1 MSSFMSSFIIL
12 IAVLAGV
19 TVVVVLLSGSQLRTY
34 HERRVRKRREEV
46 AEQVK
51 KQLADMRD
59 SLAPQ
64 QVRVGQ
70 RDCEVEDTGHEAGQ
84 LTKDSTG
91 ELAGQAQDTVGQDA
105 DQTRATDAG
114 PWATFHLG
122 SIFDG
127 QGEYDLAEEAY
138 QRAIDSWHPE
148 WAPKAA
154 LDLGTL
160 FEERGKYDPAEK
172 AYQRAIDS
180 GHPEV
185 APEGM
190 RNLRGLPM
198 RFPMKIR
205 RG

>member
-64 QVRVGQ
+64 QERVGQ
-70 RDCEVEDTGHEAGQ
+70 RDYEVEDTGHEAGQ

-91 ELAGQAQDTVGQDA
+91 ELAGQARGTVGQDA

-138 QRAIDSWHPE
+138 QRTIDSEHGVA
-148 WAPKAA
+148 APRAA
-154 LDLGTL
+154 FNLGLL
-160 FEERGKYDPAEK
+160 FEERGKYDLAEE

-180 GHPEV
+180 GTRSGPKQ
-185 APEGM
+185 
-190 RNLRGLPM
+190 RWT
-198 RFPMKIR
+198 
-205 RG
+205 